1 MLPEMTVTFTSPST
15 IARTTPLTVPWILAV
30 HHAVE
35 PDASVR
41 RVAVNDVRHGE

>member
-15 IARTTPLTVPWILAV
+15 IARTTPLTVPWISPRT
-30 HHAVE
+30 VE